1 MYLKKQR
8 LDGQTA
14 FITGA
19 ARGIGFHTA
28 EALAEAGAKV
38 IISGPEEEPLGE
50 AIEMLAAKG
59 YTAQEH
65 GARRHTFR
73 GLHRGRRAR
82 QSQNKMKA
90 LLISLLPMPALPG
103 KTPRRAEDLDDAAW
117 LSVIDVNLNGA
128 FWSCRA
134 FGRFMLERK
143 RGAIVTVGSMSG
155 FVSNKPQNQ
164 VHYNASKAGLH
175 HLTKSLAGEWA
186 DRGVRVNA
194 VAPTYVNTVMSNI
207 TAKQPEYFD
216 HWMEGT
222 PMKRMIEPEE
232 VASVNLFLASDA
244 SSGMTGAVVLVDA
257 GYTIW

>member
-1 MYLKKQR
+1 MYLQRQR
-8 LDGQTA
+8 LDGRTA

-19 ARGIGFHTA
+19 ARGIGLSTA

-38 IISGPEEEPLGE
+38 IISGLDQGALDE
-50 AIEMLAAKG
+50 AVSALAAKG
-59 YTAQEH
+59 FDVKSMVLDVTHSEATTEVADRLNRDS
-65 GARRHTFR
+65 GPIDI
-73 GLHRGRRAR
+73 
-82 QSQNKMKA
+82 
-90 LLISLLPMPALPG
+90 LIANAG
-103 KTPRRAEDLDDAAW
+103 IAWKDTRAEDMDDAAW
-117 LSVIDVNLNGA
+117 LKVLDVNLNGA

-134 FGRFMLERK
+134 FGRHMLER
-143 RGAIVTVGSMSG
+143 RSGAIVTVGSMSG

-186 DRGVRVNA
+186 DRGVRVNS
-194 VAPTYVNTVMSNI
+194 VAPTYVNTVMSNV

>member
-1 MYLKKQR
+1 MYLQRQR
-8 LDGQTA
+8 LDGRTA

-19 ARGIGFHTA
+19 ARGIGLSTA
-28 EALAEAGAKV
+28 EALAEAGARV
-38 IISGPEEEPLGE
+38 IISGLDQG
-50 AIEMLAAKG
+50 ALDGATAALAAKG
-59 YTAQEH
+59 H
-65 GARRHTFR
+65 GIESVVLDVT
-73 GLHRGRRAR
+73 
-82 QSQNKMKA
+82 QSEATTEVADRLNRDSGPIDI
-90 LLISLLPMPALPG
+90 LIANAG
-103 KTPRRAEDLDDAAW
+103 IAWKDTRAEDMDDAAW
-117 LSVIDVNLNGA
+117 LKVLDVNLNGA

-134 FGRFMLERK
+134 FGRHMLERR

-186 DRGVRVNA
+186 NRGVRVNS
-194 VAPTYVNTVMSNI
+194 VAPTYVNTIMSNV

-244 SSGMTGAVVLVDA
+244 SSGMTGAIVLVDA